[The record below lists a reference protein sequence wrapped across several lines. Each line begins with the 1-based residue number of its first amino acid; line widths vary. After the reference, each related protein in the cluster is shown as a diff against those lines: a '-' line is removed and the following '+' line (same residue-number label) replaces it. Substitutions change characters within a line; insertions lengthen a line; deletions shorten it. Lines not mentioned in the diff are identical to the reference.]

1 MPASTPFLP
10 GEDKLGPLASRYVDV
25 AGLPWQE
32 TRFPGVTMKVLMEDK
47 ESGLVT
53 GLFRFAPGA
62 KLPFHEH
69 VAIEQSWVLEGSL
82 KDDEGEA
89 TAGNFVWRPAG
100 NQHDAWSPNGCL
112 VLSVFLKPNKFM
124 DKPTATIGWDT
135 KGGT

>member
-1 MPASTPFLP
+1 MVAETPFLK
-10 GEDKLGPLASRYVDV
+10 GEDKLAALASRYVTV
-25 AGLPWQE
+25 GELPWQE
-32 TRFPGVTMKVLMEDK
+32 TRFPGVTMKVLLEDK

-53 GLFRFAPGA
+53 SLFRFVPGA

-69 VAIEQSWVLEGSL
+69 VAIEQTYILEGSL

-112 VLSVFLKPNKFM
+112 VLGVFLRPNKFM
-124 DKPTATIGWDT
+124 DKNSIGWDT